1 MYIKTFFI
9 VFFLIF
15 IIKSLFKNLEIFRNT
30 FLFIHTDKSGE
41 KAESILGRRLN
52 GEAGQL
58 IGPLFLAVSIPV
70 NYTFSSFF
78 LTACILQWQPFKGC
92 KITFKITFYK
102 LWPFGDIR
110 VITALSHGLKT
121 GCHTSLAANLI

>member
-41 KAESILGRRLN
+41 KAESILGRLN

-58 IGPLFLAVSIPV
+58 VGSLFLAVSIPV

-78 LTACILQWQPFKGC
+78 LNSMYFTM
-92 KITFKITFYK
+92 
-102 LWPFGDIR
+102 
-110 VITALSHGLKT
+110 
-121 GCHTSLAANLI
+121 AAF